1 MEITELFE
9 KYKSE
14 LDEDM
19 KINELNLKEAQLML
33 PGRKHKWAFRLIQQK
48 RDLSKLKLLKK
59 RTILTLTNQIQSEA
73 KPYRK
78 LIKLMRQ

>member
-1 MEITELFE
+1 MVKFHALINIINTIYYYLVEITELFE

-59 RTILTLTNQIQSEA
+59 RTW
-73 KPYRK
+73 RK
-78 LIKLMRQ
+78 GKY

>member
-59 RTILTLTNQIQSEA
+59 RTW
-73 KPYRK
+73 RK
-78 LIKLMRQ
+78 GKY